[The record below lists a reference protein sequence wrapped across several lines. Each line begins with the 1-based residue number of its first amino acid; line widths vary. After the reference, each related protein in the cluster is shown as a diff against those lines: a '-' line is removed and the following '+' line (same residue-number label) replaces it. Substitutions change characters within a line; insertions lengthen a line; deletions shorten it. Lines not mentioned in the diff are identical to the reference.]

1 MDMLDKKRF
10 VVLLMLMFVV
20 GVCVGL
26 LLPKNSGFEPD
37 PAVVAAFS
45 AGSFEDEEVTM
56 PTEEPFTLVAVT
68 HTPEPTTSP
77 APAGDAFTLEVI
89 REEQPAKKAGRILI
103 YHTHTYEAYEKQPGM
118 DYEETTQWR
127 TANHDYNMVRVGGEL
142 AALLRGLGFE
152 VVHDTTDF
160 EPPVLD
166 SAYTRSLDMLMMRR
180 QRGES
185 FDLCIDLHR
194 DAYVNGQSGANT
206 VAFGGQELARL
217 MFLIGKGEGRT
228 GQGFA
233 EKPDWE
239 KNLFYAQQITD
250 EINRQVPGLCKNVML
265 KSGRYNQHV
274 SVGCV
279 LIEVGN
285 NRNSLQE
292 ALCSMP
298 YLADAI
304 AQVLFPD

>member
-10 VVLLMLMFVV
+10 VVLLLLMFTL

-26 LLPKNSGFEPD
+26 VLPKNSGFSPD
-37 PAVVAAFS
+37 PAAVAAFS
-45 AGSFEDEEVTM
+45 MGTADALPSPE
-56 PTEEPFTLVAVT
+56 EEPFTLVAL
-68 HTPEPTTSP
+68 TPTPIPEESP
-77 APAGDAFTLEVI
+77 VPSADGFTLEVI
-89 REEQPAKKAGRILI
+89 REETPKPSKGRILI
-103 YHTHTYEAYEKQPGM
+103 YHTHTYEAYEKQAGTH
-118 DYEETTQWR
+118 YEETTQWR
-127 TANHDYNMVRVGGEL
+127 TANPDFNVVRVGKEL
-142 AALLRGLGFE
+142 AALLRGLGFD
-152 VVHDTTDF
+152 VVHDTTPF

-166 SAYTRSLDMLMMRR
+166 SAYTRSLEMLLGRR
-180 QRGES
+180 TAGEN

-194 DAYVNGQSGANT
+194 DAYAKSQTGPNT
-206 VAFGGQELARL
+206 VSFGGQELARL
-217 MFLIGKGEGRT
+217 MFLIGKGEGQT

-239 KNLFYAQQITD
+239 SNLLYAQKITD
-250 EINRQVPGLCKNVML
+250 EINAQVPGLCKNVML

-285 NRNSLQE
+285 NRNSIQE
-292 ALCSMP
+292 ALRSMP

-304 AQVLFPD
+304 RQALFPE